1 MDSNSY
7 IEKYYSMYSL
17 QDFYGIIYSTYIER
31 LYTIHSETNMTL
43 IHYFPN
49 LHNLWINHKKL
60 WFSGVDFNDLIDI
73 FMDSNLQFVS
83 SIYEKNCVEFD
94 LDLIIQ
100 YDQCIRH
107 PCKTLEFT
115 IEKDGKRR
123 IGKYG
128 NKFKLY
134 TSFATQ
140 LSFNIL
146 HTTKVFENIGDE
158 MKVFVLLCIRHNK
171 SLKMK
176 EFVLKKI
183 YQYMSN
189 SKNQNIWLRF
199 LSATI
204 EDIDIF
210 KKQHHYFG
218 NILFDYSPICLHR
231 EQKNEMRKSYYTKYN
246 ELLDTRS
253 STFESHIYTYCMD
266 SSTIL
271 NLKTSQGSTNGYD
284 TTLFSTSTL
293 FTYLK
298 QQEYFNELIDIL
310 HKEET
315 IGISISGGVDSMVL
329 SFIMRFLCNM
339 TNTEMIC
346 IHICYG
352 NRDSQ
357 ELLYEKYMLQDW
369 CVFLGCKLYIRTI
382 DEIQRKRSSNYR
394 ALYEKST
401 RKIRFSFYEY
411 FKCPIVLGH
420 NRDDCIE
427 NVFSNV
433 SKRIHFDNVYGME
446 FKSIE
451 SNIPI
456 IRPFLHIPKNMIY
469 DFASIYYVPYV
480 HDSTPSWSNRGK
492 IRDILIPAIQ
502 KVDIT
507 ILDGLME
514 YIQTN
519 KKMYKYW
526 ELSFEKWVNETCVC
540 STIFNSQIYSKKIDI
555 TIDLFLM
562 NNYQDLQFWVKL
574 WFHLQLDTR
583 PSNKSFS
590 NLKSVVFKYLQTS
603 NETMCRK
610 VYKGDLNKVYCFTIQ
625 NDSICLYRK

>member
-1 MDSNSY
+1 MNTNIC

-17 QDFYGIIYSTYIER
+17 QDFYGIIYGKYIER
-31 LYTIHSETNMTL
+31 LYPTHSETNTTL
-43 IHYFPN
+43 IHSFPN
-49 LHNLWINHKKL
+49 LNKFWSTHKEL
-60 WFSGVDFNDLIDI
+60 WFSGVDFDELIDM
-73 FMDSNLQFVS
+73 FMDTNLQFIS

-107 PCKTLEFT
+107 PCKTLGFT
-115 IEKDGKRR
+115 IEKNGTKRR
-123 IGKYG
+123 GMYG
-128 NKFKLY
+128 NNFKLY
-134 TSFATQ
+134 TTFATQ
-140 LSFNIL
+140 LSFNLL
-146 HTTKVFENIGDE
+146 HTTKVFENIDDE
-158 MKVFVLLCIRHNK
+158 MKVFVLLCIRHNQ

-183 YQYMSN
+183 YQYMST
-189 SKNQNIWLRF
+189 STNQNIWLRF

-204 EDIDIF
+204 EDIDTF

-218 NILFDYSPICLHR
+218 KILFDYSPMCLHT
-231 EQKNEMRKSYYTKYN
+231 EHKNEMRKSYYTKYN

-253 STFESHIYTYCMD
+253 PTFESHIHTYCMN
-266 SSTIL
+266 SSTT
-271 NLKTSQGSTNGYD
+271 LKFKSKQGTSSGYD

-298 QQEYFNELIDIL
+298 QQEYFNELMDIL
-310 HKEET
+310 HKEDT

-339 TNTEMIC
+339 TNTKMIC

-352 NRDSQ
+352 NRDTQ
-357 ELLYEKYMLQDW
+357 ELLYERYMLQDW
-369 CVFLGCKLYIRTI
+369 CVFLGCTLYVRTI
-382 DEIQRKRSSNYR
+382 DEIQRKRSSKYR
-394 ALYEKST
+394 ALYENST

-433 SKRIHFDNVYGME
+433 SKKIHFENVYGME

-451 SNIPI
+451 SNILI
-456 IRPFLHIPKNMIY
+456 LRPFLHIPKSMIY
-469 DFASIYYVPYV
+469 EFASIYYIPYV
-480 HDSTPSWSNRGK
+480 YDSTPSWSNRGK

-502 KVDIT
+502 KVDEN
-507 ILDGLME
+507 ILDGLLE

-526 ELSFEKWVNETCVC
+526 ELSFETWVNEKCVC
-540 STIFNSQIYSKKIDI
+540 STIYNSQIYSKKIDI
-555 TIDLFLM
+555 NIDVFLM
-562 NNYQDLQFWVKL
+562 NNYEDLQFWVKV

-590 NLKSVVFKYLQTS
+590 NLKSVLSKYLQGS
-603 NETMCRK
+603 YESKCK
-610 VYKGDLNKVYCFTIQ
+610 KIYKGDLNNVYCFIIQ
-625 NDSICLYRK
+625 NDSICIYRK